1 MESRRRSVQAGR
13 STIYKSLELEKKDQ
27 YGWKVRVGYGV
38 ARGAGRGQPLSPGKN
53 FIMSAGVCGGVGVG
67 GTSGT
72 VRQGMMLI
80 RFRFLKFIL

>member
-1 MESRRRSVQAGR
+1 M
-13 STIYKSLELEKKDQ
+13 
-27 YGWKVRVGYGV
+27 GYGV